1 MQKRPSSPHPH
12 PSPRTRTCLTDRSGR
27 QLIEQIKANEADL
40 DELDFT
46 DSTWHLNEE
55 QAFILAEALMTPNT
69 VVKKLDLAMNQ
80 TLGDDGKVAISE
92 LLLDN
97 LNCAET
103 PRPSPWQ
110 GAICKMLGQRC
121 FASRCTATRAAKAWT

>member
-1 MQKRPSSPHPH
+1 MRPDRNLYLGSSPHQRAPH
-12 PSPRTRTCLTDRSGR
+12 PELD
-27 QLIEQIKANEADL
+27 EADL

-92 LLLDN
+92 LLL
-97 LNCAET
+97 
-103 PRPSPWQ
+103 PRPP
-110 GAICKMLGQRC
+110 LP
-121 FASRCTATRAAKAWT
+121 